1 MTEATEK
8 VGNTTKTKEEF
19 QEAIKYKTN
28 NQLRN
33 KIRLGAFL
41 QTNFAE
47 NEMDDPRTEIAVASL
62 QEQIELLQKELV
74 RRQEELIELQGKY
87 RQAPAKKKPPAG
99 PLDQVV
105 GVKSL
110 KLSGKND
117 MG

>member
-1 MTEATEK
+1 MTDVTK
-8 VGNTTKTKEEF
+8 QVGNTTKTRGEF
-19 QEAIKYKTN
+19 QEAIKDKTN

-47 NEMDDPRTEIAVASL
+47 NEKEDPRTEIAIASL

-74 RRQEELIELQGKY
+74 RRQKELVEI
-87 RQAPAKKKPPAG
+87 RQAPAKKKPPEG
-99 PLDQVV
+99 PFDQVV
-105 GVKSL
+105 GVQSL
-110 KLSGKND
+110 KLSGKNN

>member
-1 MTEATEK
+1 MTKPVEM
-8 VGNTTKTKEEF
+8 VGNTTKTREEF
-19 QEAIKYKTN
+19 QEGIKDKTN

-47 NEMDDPRTEIAVASL
+47 KEADDPRTEVAIASL

-74 RRQEELIELQGKY
+74 RRQKELIEIK
-87 RQAPAKKKPPAG
+87 QAPAKKKPPEGAF
-99 PLDQVV
+99 DQVI

-110 KLSGKND
+110 NLFGKND